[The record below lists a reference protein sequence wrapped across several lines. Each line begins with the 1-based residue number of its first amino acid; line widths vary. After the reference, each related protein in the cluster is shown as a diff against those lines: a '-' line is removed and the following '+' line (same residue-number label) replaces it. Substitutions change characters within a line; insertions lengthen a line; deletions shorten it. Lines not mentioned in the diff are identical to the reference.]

1 MLINPTLTKG
11 SLELL
16 ILSILEEEE
25 VYGYEITKRIEGRSG
40 SRLRFRRSSIYP
52 ILGRMEKRGWVARRW
67 TNGGR
72 RRCYYDLTED
82 GSKALDQQRAEW
94 REFTRAVNSVVEDPS
109 SSLIP

>member
-16 ILSILEEEE
+16 ILSILEEGELH
-25 VYGYEITKRIEGRSG
+25 GYEITKRIEDRSS
-40 SRLRFRRSSIYP
+40 SRLRFRRSSVYP
-52 ILGRMEKRGWVARRW
+52 VLGRMEKKGWVVRQW

-72 RRCYYDLTED
+72 RRCYFTLTED
-82 GSKALDQQRAEW
+82 GSRALDRQRAEW

-109 SSLIP
+109 AAWIP